1 MDDDEDD
8 NVGFNKIRCKAKMQS
23 SQLPPIEVKQQE
35 LDAQSAFPLH
45 NERRE
50 KQIYAKKSFNGCS
63 WNFRGAINRYERRI
77 VGGKAVKR
85 GTESFC
91 LVSFPK
97 VCREVGKPSGMVG
110 ASLALPCLPCL
121 ALPWYQN
128 FKSWKAHD
136 IKCPHYN
143 EREELQAA
151 REENLGV
158 ISS

>member
-1 MDDDEDD
+1 MITIMTRMMLRMMRMEEDD
-8 NVGFNKIRCKAKMQS
+8 NSGFNKIRCKAKMQS
-23 SQLPPIEVKQQE
+23 SRLPPIEVKQQE

-97 VCREVGKPSGMVG
+97 VCREVGLNL
-110 ASLALPCLPCL
+110 LAWLVPPLPCL
-121 ALPWYQN
+121 ALVPKFQ
-128 FKSWKAHD
+128 
-136 IKCPHYN
+136 
-143 EREELQAA
+143 ELEGSRHQ
-151 REENLGV
+151 V
-158 ISS
+158 SSLQ